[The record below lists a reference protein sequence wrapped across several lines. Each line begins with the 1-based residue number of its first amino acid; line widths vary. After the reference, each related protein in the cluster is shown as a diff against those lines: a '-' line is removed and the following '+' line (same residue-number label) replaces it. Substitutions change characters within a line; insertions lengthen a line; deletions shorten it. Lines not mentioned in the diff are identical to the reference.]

1 MAGGLLEYS
10 GLVTKTRAMRGRLLS
25 NRIFAELAECEKVDD
40 ILGFLREYESYAPIY
55 RSHEEIAH
63 RAQVEAAIH
72 DSLYADYGKLYRFAG
87 RIQRQGLALV
97 FLRYEMNVLKTCME
111 RIGRGQE
118 TNLAHLHLFFGAHAG
133 FDVEAVTQA
142 RNMEEFLRALLGSRY
157 EKLFERLLRDETMSQ
172 TARMVQMDLFY
183 YETVWKCKNQLKDA
197 AMRTICTQLFGTEI
211 DWQNIMWLYRAKR
224 FYHQKG
230 EEILCDLIP
239 VSYRLGMKEKRA
251 LAESETMEAFAQILE
266 NTAYFKG
273 KDALAAIGDEVTFP
287 QIMEKI
293 YGRLCKKYPMS
304 LAPVFK
310 YLYDKEQE
318 IDKLTTILEGVR
330 YQIPARELQELVL
343 FGS

>member
-1 MAGGLLEYS
+1 
-10 GLVTKTRAMRGRLLS
+10 
-25 NRIFAELAECEKVDD
+25 
-40 ILGFLREYESYAPIY
+40 
-55 RSHEEIAH
+55 
-63 RAQVEAAIH
+63 
-72 DSLYADYGKLYRFAG
+72 
-87 RIQRQGLALV
+87 
-97 FLRYEMNVLKTCME
+97 
-111 RIGRGQE
+111 
-118 TNLAHLHLFFGAHAG
+118 
-133 FDVEAVTQA
+133 
-142 RNMEEFLRALLGSRY
+142 MEEFLRALLGSRY

-172 TARMVQMDLFY
+172 TARIVQIELFY
-183 YETVWKCKNQLKDA
+183 YETMWKCKNQLKDA

-239 VSYRLGMKEKRA
+239 VSYRLGMEEKRA

-330 YQIPARELQELVL
+330 YQIQAQKCRTCFVWVRSNARPMREGYRVSSHGGGLRWLKKWNFYTSRVQRMTSTGDGRI
-343 FGS
+343 FK